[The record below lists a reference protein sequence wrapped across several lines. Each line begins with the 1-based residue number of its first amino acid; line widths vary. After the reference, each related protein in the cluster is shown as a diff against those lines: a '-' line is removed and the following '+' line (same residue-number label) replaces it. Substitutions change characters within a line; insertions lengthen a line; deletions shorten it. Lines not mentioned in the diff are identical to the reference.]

1 MRGIYVKLDYMYA
14 VYGLKEKEDEVE
26 KFIGYVPASFFE
38 SFSQPALWSVVTIN
52 LPNGK
57 RTSGRLCGRAFFA
70 SAGNM
75 KASKDEICRYMGD
88 EPCAGEVHYA
98 DSDIVTDPM

>member
-1 MRGIYVKLDYMYA
+1 MYA
-14 VYGLKEKEDEVE
+14 VYGLKENKREVE

-38 SFSQPALWSVVTIN
+38 AFSNPSLWAVITVN

-70 SAGNM
+70 SASNM
-75 KASKDEICRYMGD
+75 KASRDEICRFMGD
-88 EPCAGEVHYA
+88 EPCAKSVANA
-98 DSDIVTDPM
+98 DIDA

>member
-1 MRGIYVKLDYMYA
+1 MYA
-14 VYGLKEKEDEVE
+14 VYGLKADVNEVE

-38 SFSQPALWSVVTIN
+38 AFSEPSLWSVITIN

-70 SAGNM
+70 NASGM
-75 KASKDEICRYMGD
+75 RASKDEICKYMGD
-88 EPCAGEVHYA
+88 EPCAKEVYEA
-98 DSDIVTDPM
+98 DSEIDSTPKKV